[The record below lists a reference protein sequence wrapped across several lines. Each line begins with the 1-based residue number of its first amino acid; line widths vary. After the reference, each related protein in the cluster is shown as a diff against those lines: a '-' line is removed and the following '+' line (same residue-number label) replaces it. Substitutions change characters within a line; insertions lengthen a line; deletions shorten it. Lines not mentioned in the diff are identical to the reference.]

1 MKLKE
6 LFDKQK
12 SFNDKFYDISETSMK
27 DKEEIT
33 KSFCLAL
40 HAEISDLVSSLN
52 YKQHKD
58 ENKEVKLEKIIFE
71 SADIFRYVLAI
82 LNLWEIS
89 CDDFISA
96 FNDKDRY
103 LNMNFDLS
111 NAKWEGQPVI
121 IVDLDDVVIKFRE
134 GFLEWLNRELDIAVD
149 YNSNE
154 YYTTKEVIAAGLNP
168 EKVFFDFIRSRG
180 LKDLLPNQ
188 KMIETLNHIRDQGI
202 WIHLL
207 TARPDSNTLCLY
219 DTYSW
224 LKNSGLKFDELS
236 FSGEKYRWCANSKY
250 FDSNSIV
257 CAIDDSP
264 KHASEYAK
272 HNINVVVPR
281 EPYNT
286 EVESLENV
294 FMFDSPGEAKDQI
307 LKLLLKKS
315 S

>member
-1 MKLKE
+1 MNLKT
-6 LFDKQK
+6 LFEKQK
-12 SFNDKFYDISETSMK
+12 RFNDNFYDIDSLTLE

-40 HAEISDLVSSLN
+40 HAEMSDLVSSLN

-58 ENKEVKLEKIIFE
+58 ENKQVKLEKIIFE

-82 LNLWEIS
+82 LNLWEVS
-89 CDDFISA
+89 CEDFISA

-103 LNMNFDLS
+103 LDMNFDLS
-111 NAKWEGQPVI
+111 NAKWEGQPVL

-134 GFLEWLNRELDIAVD
+134 GFLGWLRNKKEVEVD
-149 YNSNE
+149 YNSRE
-154 YYTTKEVIAAGLNP
+154 YYTTREVIAAGLNP
-168 EKVFFDFIRSRG
+168 EKVFLDFIRDRG
-180 LKDLLPNQ
+180 LKRLLPNPG
-188 KMIETLNHIRDQGI
+188 MISAINEIREKGV
-202 WIHLL
+202 WVHLL
-207 TARPDSNTLCLY
+207 TARPDSNTLCMY

-224 LKNSGLKFDELS
+224 LKESNLCFDQLS

-250 FDSNSIV
+250 FDSDAIL

-272 HNINVVVPR
+272 HNISAIVPR

-286 EVESLENV
+286 EVENLENI
-294 FMFDSPGEAKDQI
+294 FMFDSPKEAKDQI
-307 LKLLLKKS
+307 IKLLLKKTR
-315 S
+315 